1 LVFAKFEEREGFM
14 AHRSN
19 TTFEDIAD
27 ITSKFPWW
35 VGVSLALITFLFLNW
50 YAGTE
55 VPVATGIDGAHRN
68 IFPGFLRVLALFG
81 QFVFPAA
88 FLLGALVS
96 IILNIKRSKLY
107 DKTSHSASQDSLNN
121 MSWRDFEFLVG
132 EYFRRR
138 QFSIE
143 ETKDGADGGVDL
155 IAKKG
160 REKYLIQCKKWKTS
174 LVGVKVVRELLGAMV
189 GDGATGGIVVTS
201 GEFTKDAIAFARAN
215 NIMLLDGNE
224 LYKSMK
230 SHLEFERESE
240 GTTNKKLQK
249 VKWVFAGLLVVAICY
264 SFLLHDKTDT
274 SDYSTLSAQIKK
286 GFHLNSQDHSGTKD
300 TKTSKPMEQIERKNL
315 TFTNDQIK
323 KAKEETLREK
333 TSEQFKKIETGK
345 EGEGGKYLYEIE
357 LLTGGR
363 IHVDNAEIT
372 DKEITFKNNKGLVVT
387 LNKDEVKTI
396 KKIKVDR

>member
-1 LVFAKFEEREGFM
+1 VAR
-14 AHRSN
+14 RSN
-19 TTFEDIAD
+19 STFKDIAD

-35 VGVSLALITFLFLNW
+35 VGVFLAVVSFLFLNW
-50 YAGTE
+50 YAGKE
-55 VPVATGIDGAHRN
+55 LPVVTLSGIDGIFKN
-68 IFPGFLRVLALFG
+68 IFPSILRTFAFLG
-81 QFVFPAA
+81 QLIVPAA
-88 FLLGALVS
+88 FLLGSLIS
-96 IILNIKRSKLY
+96 IILNIKRAKLY
-107 DKTSHSASQDSLNN
+107 DKTSRSVSSDPLNE

-138 QFSIE
+138 QFSVE

-189 GDGATGGIVVTS
+189 GAGATGGIVVTS

-215 NIMLLDGNE
+215 NIVLLDGKE
-224 LYKSMK
+224 LHKNMK
-230 SHLEFERESE
+230 SHPEFESNSE
-240 GTTNKKLQK
+240 GKTKRKLQK
-249 VKWVFAGLLVVAICY
+249 VKWAFAGLLVVAVCY
-264 SFLLHDKTDT
+264 SILLPDKTNM
-274 SDYSTLSAQIKK
+274 SYYSTLSAQIKK
-286 GFHLNSQDHSGTKD
+286 GFRLYNQDHHGTKD
-300 TKTSKPMEQIERKNL
+300 TKNSKSIEQIERKDL
-315 TFTNDQIK
+315 RFTDDQVK
-323 KAKEETLREK
+323 KAKEEMLREK

-345 EGEGGKYLYEIE
+345 EGEEQKYYYEIE
-357 LLTGGR
+357 LLAGGR
-363 IHVDNAEIT
+363 VHADNAEIT